1 MRKAQTLLE
10 LALALSFVLLIL
22 AGLADYGRALS
33 ARIALLH
40 AAREGAFFAAAN
52 PDNPEG
58 ARERVLQEAMAAG
71 IALSP
76 SNITVQLPTNSNRL
90 GQPVVVTV
98 QTSVP
103 TLFARFIG
111 ISAISV
117 TVQATAPVMKR

>member
-10 LALALSFVLLIL
+10 LALALVFLLLIL

-52 PDNPEG
+52 PDNFSG
-58 ARERVLQEAMAAG
+58 VRERVKQEALAAG
-71 IALSP
+71 IVLSD
-76 SNITVQLPTNSNRL
+76 SDISVQVPTGDRL

-98 QTSVP
+98 QASIP
-103 TLFARFIG
+103 TLFARFVGVSSIPV
-111 ISAISV
+111 SA
-117 TVQATAPVMKR
+117 QAVAPVMKR

>member
-10 LALALSFVLLIL
+10 LALALAFVLLIL

-40 AAREGAFFAAAN
+40 AAREGAFFASAH
-52 PDNPEG
+52 PDNLAG

-76 SNITVQLPTNSNRL
+76 SDITVQLPDSSDRL

-111 ISAISV
+111 VSAIPV
-117 TVQATAPVMKR
+117 TAQATAPVVKR